1 MNNKEIL
8 LVVDAVSNEKGI
20 DREVIFGAIEA
31 ALATASKKQSEM
43 DIDVRVAID
52 RETGDYETFRR
63 WEVVPDID
71 EDGDDGVEFPDRQI
85 RLSEAREQNPD
96 IQVGD
101 YIEERVPSVKF
112 GRIEAQAAK
121 QVIVQKVREAERE
134 RIVEAF
140 KDRKGE
146 LVMGIVKRLDKGNV
160 ILDLGENVE
169 ALIPREDM
177 ISREAIRPGDR
188 LRGYLKDVRLEP
200 RGPQLFV
207 SRTAP
212 ELLIELFKLEVPEV
226 GEGLIEILG
235 AARDPGFRAKI
246 AVKSNDPRID
256 PVGACVGMRGSR
268 VRAVSNELADERV
281 DIILWDENPAQ
292 FVINAMS
299 PAEVV
304 SIVVDED
311 SHTMDIAVEEEQ
323 LSQAIGRGGQNVR
336 LASELTGWNI
346 NVMSEQQMQEKSEAE
361 GQAALQLF
369 MEQLDVDEEV
379 ANILVQEGFTSIDEV
394 AYVPL
399 EEMLQIEEF
408 DEDMV
413 QELRNRSKDVLL
425 TRALMQEE
433 VLEEAKPADD
443 LLNMEGMDQHLAYVL
458 ASRGVVSMEDLAELS
473 VDDLLDIEDVDE
485 KRAGELIMTARAP
498 WFAEESPAEE
508 QQG

>member
-20 DREVIFGAIEA
+20 GKWSRTLPKRVKRNSSSPIAR
-31 ALATASKKQSEM
+31 SK
-43 DIDVRVAID
+43 
-52 RETGDYETFRR
+52 
-63 WEVVPDID
+63 
-71 EDGDDGVEFPDRQI
+71 
-85 RLSEAREQNPD
+85 
-96 IQVGD
+96 
-101 YIEERVPSVKF
+101 SVTRA
-112 GRIEAQAAK
+112 GRI
-121 QVIVQKVREAERE
+121 
-134 RIVEAF
+134 RIFRSVTSSRSPWSPPSLAVC
-140 KDRKGE
+140 KGE

-212 ELLIELFKLEVPEV
+212 ELLVALFQLEVPEV

-311 SHTMDIAVEEEQ
+311 NHSMDIAVEEEQ

-346 NVMSEQQMQEKSEAE
+346 NVMSEQQAQEKSETE

-379 ANILVQEGFTSIDEV
+379 ANILMQEGFTSIEEV

-413 QELRNRSKDVLL
+413 QELRNRSKDVQAE
-425 TRALMQEE
+425 RR
-433 VLEEAKPADD
+433 PAEHGRHGSASG
-443 LLNMEGMDQHLAYVL
+443 LCAGQ
-458 ASRGVVSMEDLAELS
+458 SRGYQHGRSGR
-473 VDDLLDIEDVDE
+473 II
-485 KRAGELIMTARAP
+485 G
-498 WFAEESPAEE
+498 
-508 QQG
+508 G

>member
-20 DREVIFGAIEA
+20 DREVIFKAIEA
-31 ALATASKKQSEM
+31 ALATASKKLGPE

-52 RETGDYETFRR
+52 RSTGDYETFRC
-63 WEVVPDID
+63 WEVVADVT
-71 EDGDDGVEFPDRQI
+71 EDGDDELEFPDRQI
-85 RLSEAREQNPD
+85 RLSDAQAKDAELQL
-96 IQVGD
+96 GD
-101 YIEERVPSVKF
+101 VIEELQPSVEF
-112 GRIEAQAAK
+112 GRIAAQAAK

-134 RIVEAF
+134 RIVAAF
-140 KDRKGE
+140 TDRKGE

-169 ALIPREDM
+169 ALITRDEM
-177 ISREAIRPGDR
+177 ITREAIRPGDR

-212 ELLIELFKLEVPEV
+212 ELLVALFKLEVPEV
-226 GEGLIEILG
+226 DEGLIEILG
-235 AARDPGFRAKI
+235 AARDAGFRAKI

-281 DIILWDENPAQ
+281 DIILWDDNPAQ

-311 SHTMDIAVEEEQ
+311 EHSMDIAVDEEQ

-336 LASELTGWNI
+336 LASELTGWDI
-346 NVMSEQQMQEKSEAE
+346 NVMSEQQAQEKSEAE

-369 MEQLDVDEEV
+369 MDQLDVDEEV
-379 ANILVQEGFTSIDEV
+379 ATILMQEGFTSIEEV

-399 EEMLQIEEF
+399 DEMLQVEEF

-413 QELRNRSKDVLL
+413 TELRNRSKDVLL

-433 VLEEAKPADD
+433 VLEEEKPADD
-443 LLNMEGMDQHLAYVL
+443 LLNMEGMDRHLAFVL
-458 ASRGVVSMEDLAELS
+458 ASRKVITMEDLAELS
-473 VDDLLDIEDVDE
+473 VDDLLDIEDMDE

-498 WFAEESPAEE
+498 WFAEE
-508 QQG
+508 QQD

>member
-31 ALATASKKQSEM
+31 ALATASKKLIPE

-52 RETGDYETFRR
+52 RDTGDYDTFQR
-63 WEVVPDID
+63 WEVVEDVTEEGD
-71 EDGDDGVEFPDRQI
+71 EELELPDRQI
-85 RLSEAREQNPD
+85 KISDARKQNPD

-101 YIEERVPSVKF
+101 FIEEPMESAKF
-112 GRIEAQAAK
+112 GRIAAQAAK

-134 RIVEAF
+134 RIVEIF

-146 LVMGIVKRLDKGNV
+146 LVMGVVKRLDKGNV

-169 ALIPREDM
+169 ALILREDM

-212 ELLIELFKLEVPEV
+212 ELLLALFQLEVPEV

-246 AVKSNDPRID
+246 AVKSNDSRID

-304 SIVVDED
+304 SIIVDED
-311 SHTMDIAVEEEQ
+311 SHSMDIAVEEDQ

-346 NVMSEQQMQEKSEAE
+346 NVMSEQQAQEKSESE

-379 ANILVQEGFTSIDEV
+379 ANILMQEGFTSIEEV

-433 VLEEAKPADD
+433 VLEEAKPDDD
-443 LLNMEGMDQHLAYVL
+443 LLNMDGMDQHLAYVL
-458 ASRGVVSMEDLAELS
+458 ASRGVISMEDLAELS
-473 VDDLLDIEDVDE
+473 VDDLLDIEGLDE
-485 KRAGELIMTARAP
+485 VRAGELIMTARAP
-498 WFAEESPAEE
+498 WFAEESPADE

>member
-31 ALATASKKQSEM
+31 ALATASKKLIAE

-52 RETGDYETFRR
+52 RETGDYEAFRR
-63 WEVVPDID
+63 WEVVEDVT
-71 EDGDDGVEFPDRQI
+71 EDGEEELEFPDRQI
-85 RLSEAREQNPD
+85 KLSEARKQNPD

-101 YIEERVPSVKF
+101 FIEEPMESATF
-112 GRIEAQAAK
+112 GRIAAQAAK

-212 ELLIELFKLEVPEV
+212 ELLVALFQLEVPEV

-311 SHTMDIAVEEEQ
+311 SHTMDIAVEEDQ

-346 NVMSEQQMQEKSEAE
+346 NVMSEQQAQEKSEAE

-379 ANILVQEGFTSIDEV
+379 ANILVQEGFSSIDEV

-433 VLEEAKPADD
+433 VLEETKPADD
-443 LLNMEGMDQHLAYVL
+443 LLNMEGMDQHLAFVL
-458 ASRGVVSMEDLAELS
+458 ASRGVVTMEDLAELS
-473 VDDLLDIEDVDE
+473 VDDLLDIEGMDE
-485 KRAGELIMTARAP
+485 ARAGELIMTARAP
-498 WFAEESPAEE
+498 WFAEESPADE